1 MRARSAVYPQKY
13 SCVAEIVLVDDD
25 LTFTETLG
33 ALLGR
38 AGFTVVTAPSYAEA
52 RAYLSEHTPNALITD
67 VRLESWESGWQLVQF
82 ARDQQPSL
90 PIVVVTGFANDH
102 TYHEALRFRTP
113 LFLKPFDAD
122 ELVTFMKDYAK

>member
-1 MRARSAVYPQKY
+1 M
-13 SCVAEIVLVDDD
+13 AEIVLVDDD
-25 LTFTETLG
+25 PSFTETLG
-33 ALLGR
+33 ALLSR
-38 AGFTVVTAPSYAEA
+38 AGFDVVTAPSYAEA
-52 RAYLSEHTPNALITD
+52 REYLSGHTPNALITD

-82 ARDQQPSL
+82 AREQQPSL

-122 ELVTFMKDYAK
+122 ELVAFMRDYTT